1 MTFMDEHVLERI
13 SALEYTVSA
22 INRRVEALTETM
34 ERVAANNFID
44 HTMIETLTE
53 SLESAG
59 VNLSNLES
67 EWQKR
72 IDSRL
77 TENEEV
83 DRLSSRMEQI
93 IEFYKGSQRKQFT
106 LWVERAFDLLVSDR
120 TEESRSS
127 LESAFNHDTAN
138 YELGMLL
145 AEVFFLT
152 KDFPATSQCLAKV
165 LETMPDHFEAT
176 LLMGLLEKRNGNLVE
191 AQHLLEAAV
200 TLRNDSASAH
210 ATLGALFLDHGNREQ
225 ALEHLKRALELR
237 PSAPIHFMLSAI
249 YYEGAKH
256 KRAIDHLK
264 LATQLDPDYGEA
276 FYQMG
281 LLCLEMKWRR
291 KAKECF
297 RNAQRINPRE
307 QRYHQEMRGFSECRV
322 SPDELGGLVRDELR
336 LAGSWNTKRAK

>member
-1 MTFMDEHVLERI
+1 MTFMDEHVLERL
-13 SALEYTVSA
+13 SAMEYTLSA
-22 INRRVEALTETM
+22 MNKRVEALTETM

-59 VNLSNLES
+59 VNLANLES

-77 TENEEV
+77 TENEEA
-83 DRLSSRMEQI
+83 DRLGSRMEQI
-93 IEFYKGSQRKQFT
+93 VDFYRGSERKQFT

-120 TEESRSS
+120 TEESLTS
-127 LESAFNHDTAN
+127 LESAFRHDPSN
-138 YELGMLL
+138 YELGMLV
-145 AEVFFLT
+145 AEVFFQAEQFLS
-152 KDFPATSQCLAKV
+152 ASQCLARV
-165 LETMPDHFEAT
+165 LEAKPDHFEAT
-176 LLMGLLEKRNGNLVE
+176 LLMGLLEKRNGNPHA
-191 AQHLLEAAV
+191 AQQLLEAAV
-200 TLRNDSASAH
+200 GMRNDSASAH
-210 ATLGALFLDHGNREQ
+210 ATLGSLFLDHGNRKQ
-225 ALEHLKRALELR
+225 ALEHLKRALELQ
-237 PSAPIHFMLSAI
+237 PSATIHFMLSAI

-281 LLCLEMKWRR
+281 RLCLEMNWRR

-297 RNAQRINPRE
+297 TNARRINPRE
-307 QRYHQEMRGFSECRV
+307 QRYHQEMRGFSEYHV

-336 LAGSWNTKRAK
+336 LTGCGAKRSR